1 MLLLKGNRHVH
12 LFKRKKRASITAIRD
27 HCITFTTF
35 TTTHLLVT
43 YDDESFKS
51 SVQRKKIIILSSF
64 GVFVVKKTQSKI
76 LHFINIFYSKSKYL
90 RTTAWLAGQKFGTD
104 LKQTYSIGRLK
115 SFVTFT

>member
-1 MLLLKGNRHVH
+1 MTTNLSKVQY
-12 LFKRKKRASITAIRD
+12 KEKKSYRSN
-27 HCITFTTF
+27 CNLQFSG
-35 TTTHLLVT
+35 VE
-43 YDDESFKS
+43 DE
-51 SVQRKKIIILSSF
+51 
-64 GVFVVKKTQSKI
+64 KTQSKI